1 MEHEM
6 PYLLGIQELETIVRT
21 FNPAI
26 KNFERGESI
35 LRKDVRENRLCF
47 LLNGTAY
54 LQIENEY
61 DSKQILDYF
70 VKGQVLC
77 HDMLAEP
84 HNGHCYVFA
93 KYPCSIAYIDPID
106 IIGCSQAHKDDF
118 LSRLP
123 GFIFRSI
130 LSSSQQ
136 HLHILQQKTIRNKLL
151 SFFHYQAGLHTS
163 DSFKLSIPCSNL
175 ADYLSVD
182 RSAMMKELSRLCNDG
197 IIEKKGRKIK
207 LLV

>member
-1 MEHEM
+1 M
-6 PYLLGIQELETIVRT
+6 PSLNHGKRT
-21 FNPAI
+21 GAMFPAT
-26 KNFERGESI
+26 KNFERGDSI
-35 LRKDVRENRLCF
+35 LRKDAKENRLCF

-70 VKGQVLC
+70 VRGQILC

-93 KYPCSIAYIDPID
+93 KYPCSIAYIDPMD

-118 LSRLP
+118 LGRLP

-130 LSSSQQ
+130 LSSAQQ
-136 HLHILQQKTIRNKLL
+136 SRQQAAHLSHSIFLL
-151 SFFHYQAGLHTS
+151 HHQ
-163 DSFKLSIPCSNL
+163 
-175 ADYLSVD
+175 YLS
-182 RSAMMKELSRLCNDG
+182 L
-197 IIEKKGRKIK
+197 
-207 LLV
+207 